1 MLAKGNYFQEEK
13 KQGLDGILCATESS
27 VGNLLKELFL
37 QDLSAR
43 NKIFEFL
50 KLETFYIKKTLWS
63 KTLHQCLSCSWNSFG
78 DVDAVFNSTHAWVL
92 QGLWFWRHEIKITSE
107 PRSVCRILCFFLLKA
122 RNISNKENAL
132 VENVLHE
139 NATSMLVLHWI
150 AFGDVGT
157 VFKSTHAWVL
167 QEFWFWEH
175 EIMII
180 SQPRSICSML
190 I

>member
-1 MLAKGNYFQEEK
+1 MK
-13 KQGLDGILCATESS
+13 
-27 VGNLLKELFL
+27 LFFRC
-37 QDLSAR
+37 S
-43 NKIFEFL
+43 NCPSFFFIFFVFTSKAFFSTAEIVQSFFSRRSHDWRKSFL
-50 KLETFYIKKTLWS
+50 KLETFYTKKILWS